1 MFGELTVRQMRRLER
16 FLANE
21 SALSQRLREA
31 DNGERLKFNQLYV
44 KASAIAEQFYC
55 EVKVEM
61 GHLHG
66 RVETETK
73 RQGSEGH
80 ETLQARSLE
89 VDRGNI
95 LRKIFSGEPMI
106 VHEMPVLARYRDV
119 ILAGQP
125 DAILFKDGDP
135 IVVFEY
141 KFSNSPYPYR
151 SYHTQARVYGR
162 ILDGAGFDTSDLFYA
177 IAVAPRE
184 SRGDEGLFKRVIEA
198 VNENGPGEASLV
210 VGDAHVYLY
219 EYNQP
224 AAERDIDWA
233 LDYWTGLRGTAPVD
247 NPAKC
252 RSCEYRDKC
261 QARDKNIWSVGN

>member
-1 MFGELTVRQMRRLER
+1 MSGELTVKQMRRLESY
-16 FLANE
+16 LTSE
-21 SALSQRLREA
+21 SGLNQRLRDSE
-31 DNGERLKFNQLYV
+31 NGERLKFNQLYV
-44 KASAIAEQFYC
+44 KASAIAEQYYC

-80 ETLQARSLE
+80 ETLQAGSLMA
-89 VDRGNI
+89 DRGDI

-151 SYHTQARVYGR
+151 SYHAQARVYGR

-233 LDYWTGLRGTAPVD
+233 LDYWMGVRGAAPVD

-252 RSCEYRDKC
+252 RGCEYRDKC
-261 QARDKNIWSVGN
+261 QGVT